1 MFSGKNRKNFSNK
14 KNHSQL
20 SIYFFTLVFQIFK
33 MEKIVIIT
41 GGTKGLGLGLANEY
55 HKNGYRVISI
65 ARSKKEKLYSEEQY
79 QCDLNNIET
88 IEATITEIFS
98 HLDKNNTKVLTLI
111 NNAGVLGSVN
121 TIENLTPEEINY
133 TISVNLTAPLILSS
147 LFIKLTKGWNCKKK
161 IFNIS
166 SGAAINPYESWSMYC
181 TSKAGLDM
189 MTKVTSKE
197 QKEIKNGVKI
207 TSIYPGIIDTDMQAE
222 ARNTAPENF
231 KSVKRFI
238 DFYENGELSTPKQVA
253 EKIYHLDVTGE
264 FKNGRILD
272 IRNI

>member
-1 MFSGKNRKNFSNK
+1 
-14 KNHSQL
+14 
-20 SIYFFTLVFQIFK
+20 

-65 ARSKKEKLYSEEQY
+65 ARSKKKKLYFEEQY
-79 QCDLNNIET
+79 QCDLSKVEMIET
-88 IEATITEIFS
+88 TIKEIFS
-98 HLDKNNTKVLTLI
+98 HLDKNNTKILTLI
-111 NNAGVLGSVN
+111 NNAGDLGTVN
-121 TIENLTPEEINY
+121 TIENLNPEEINY
-133 TISVNLTAPLILSS
+133 TISVNLTAPLVLSS
-147 LFIKLTKGWNCKKK
+147 LFINLSKDWDCKKR
-161 IFNIS
+161 IYNIS

-181 TSKAGLDM
+181 SSKAGLDM
-189 MTKVTSKE
+189 MTKVISKE

-207 TSIYPGIIDTDMQAE
+207 ASIYPGIVDTDMQAE

-231 KSVKRFI
+231 KSVQRFI
-238 DFYENGELSTPKQVA
+238 DFHENGELSTPEQVA
-253 EKIYHLDVTGE
+253 EKIYYLDVTGE

>member
-1 MFSGKNRKNFSNK
+1 
-14 KNHSQL
+14 
-20 SIYFFTLVFQIFK
+20 

-79 QCDLNNIET
+79 KCDLSNINNIEVT
-88 IEATITEIFS
+88 INEIFS
-98 HLDKNNTKVLTLI
+98 HIDRNNTKILTLI
-111 NNAGVLGSVN
+111 NNAGDLGTVN
-121 TIENLTPEEINY
+121 TIENLSPKEINY

-147 LFIKLTKGWNCKKK
+147 LFINNSKDWDCKKN
-161 IFNIS
+161 IYNIS
-166 SGAAINPYESWSMYC
+166 SGAAINPYESWSLYC
-181 TSKAGLDM
+181 TSKSGLDM
-189 MTKVTSKE
+189 MTKVISKE

-207 TSIYPGIIDTDMQAE
+207 ASIYPGVVDTDMQAN

-231 KSVKRFI
+231 KSVQRFI
-238 DFYENGELSTPKQVA
+238 DFYKNGELSTPKQVA
-253 EKIYHLDVTGE
+253 EKIYYLDVSGT
-264 FKNGRILD
+264 FKNGRIID